1 MLMSTTETAQPAATT
16 SPRPPK
22 ARRPLLRLA
31 GVGATVVVT
40 LAVWTVGRLAG
51 ADYVLRDPSGSVTI
65 DPVVTAV
72 VTLVASLLGW
82 GALALL
88 ERLTRHAARI
98 WVGTASIVVI
108 ASMVPIFLVDAAPG
122 TQVALFF
129 VHLAVAVLVP
139 ALLRARGSA

>member
-1 MLMSTTETAQPAATT
+1 MPTTETAQPASTV
-16 SPRPPK
+16 SSRPSK

-40 LAVWTVGRLAG
+40 LAVWVVGRLAG
-51 ADYVLRDPSGSVTI
+51 ADYVLRDPAGSVTI

-72 VTLVASLLGW
+72 VTLVAALLGW

-98 WVGTASIVVI
+98 WVATASIVVI
-108 ASMVPIFLVDAAPG
+108 ASMVPIFLIDATPG

-139 ALLRARGSA
+139 ALLRARNA

>member
-1 MLMSTTETAQPAATT
+1 MPTTETTQPASTV
-16 SPRPPK
+16 SPRPSK

-40 LAVWTVGRLAG
+40 LVVWAVGRLAG
-51 ADYVLRDPSGSVTI
+51 ADYVLSDPSGSVII

-72 VTLVASLLGW
+72 VTLVAALLGW
-82 GALALL
+82 GTLALL

-98 WVGTASIVVI
+98 WVTTASIVVI
-108 ASMVPIFLVDAAPG
+108 ASMVPIFLIDATPG

-139 ALLRARGSA
+139 ALLRARNA